1 MTPSTRRNPEPNI
14 DKPYD
19 FSKQVGH
26 LLRRAYQRHT
36 AVFQEIIP
44 NDQLTAAQLV
54 SLCAIKD
61 SGTCSL
67 SHIVKQTAIDQAT
80 IRGVIS
86 RLKARGLVTTQ
97 HDGLDKRRVLVQLTA
112 KGANLVQAMVPYAFE
127 VTEHTFSGLNSAERV
142 ALLYLLTKMCQADD
156 MGFDQPPD

>member
-1 MTPSTRRNPEPNI
+1 MTSRTRHDPDPNPQ
-14 DKPYD
+14 DHYD
-19 FSKQVGH
+19 FSKQIGH

-36 AVFQEIIP
+36 ALFQQIIP

-61 SGTCSL
+61 SGACSL

-86 RLKARGLVTTQ
+86 RLKSRGLVTTQ
-97 HDGLDKRRVLVQLTA
+97 HDGLDKRRVLVQLTP
-112 KGANLVQAMVPYAFE
+112 KGAGLVDAMVPYAFD
-127 VTEHTFSGLNSAERV
+127 VTEKTFSGLNSAERV
-142 ALLYLLTKMCQADD
+142 ALLYLLTKMCQADNAGLD
-156 MGFDQPPD
+156 